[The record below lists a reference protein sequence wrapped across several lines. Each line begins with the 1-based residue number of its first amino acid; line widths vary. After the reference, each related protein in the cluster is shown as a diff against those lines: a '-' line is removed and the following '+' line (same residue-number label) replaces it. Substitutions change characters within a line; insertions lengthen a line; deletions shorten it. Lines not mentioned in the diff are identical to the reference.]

1 MRLGESIVIVL
12 IVANAAALASESPA
26 PFVTDTALTLHLRSF
41 YFDGTQNS
49 GTESEAWAG
58 GGWLS
63 YQSGWLL
70 DAFAIGATIY
80 GSAPL
85 YAPADKDGT
94 LLLGPGQ
101 KAYYAL
107 GEAWGALRYRDY
119 AVLKGYRQ
127 SFTGRRP
134 ALKRA
139 WLEG

>member
-1 MRLGESIVIVL
+1 GIRDL
-12 IVANAAALASESPA
+12 IVTGVQTCALPI
-26 PFVTDTALTLHLRSF
+26 
-41 YFDGTQNS
+41 YGTQNS

-70 DAFAIGATIY
+70 DAFAIGATMY

-107 GEAWGALRYRDY
+107 GEEIGRASCRERVWGG
-119 AVLKGYRQ
+119 VC
-127 SFTGRRP
+127 GR
-134 ALKRA
+134 
-139 WLEG
+139 